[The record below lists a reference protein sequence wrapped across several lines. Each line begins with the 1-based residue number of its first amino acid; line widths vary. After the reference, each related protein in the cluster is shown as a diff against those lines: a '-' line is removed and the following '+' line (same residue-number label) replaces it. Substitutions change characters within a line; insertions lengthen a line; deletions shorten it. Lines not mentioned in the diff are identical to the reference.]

1 MLLSDIGEKEIIN
14 IHDGSKLGIVAD
26 TDMVID
32 GEGKIRALLLA
43 PRFRMFKGKGHN
55 ELKIPWGSVTKVG
68 DDILFVDLKLRG
80 KYY

>member
-1 MLLSDIGEKEIIN
+1 MLLSDIGDKEIIN

-32 GEGKIRALLLA
+32 VEGKIRALLLT
-43 PRFRMFKGKGHN
+43 PRFRLFKGKGFN

-68 DDILFVDLKLRG
+68 DDILFVDLNLRG

>member
-14 IHDGSKLGIVAD
+14 IHDGARLGIVAD

-32 GEGKIRALLLA
+32 GEGKIRALLLT
-43 PRFRMFKGKGHN
+43 PRFRVFKGKGYN
-55 ELKIPWGSVTKVG
+55 EIKIPWGSVTKVG
-68 DDILFVDLKLRG
+68 DDILFVDLNLRG